1 MHYTIVTVAVSIA
14 MMVSLPSVFASPSPI
29 VTTTTI
35 IRSCSLFPYR
45 RCNLGVTTGKFSLS
59 PNAERIQRYYD
70 PIKLRRSYPAN
81 RALFISTCTFNKRPT
96 SCSYTFAVRTKV
108 HGKHAIPNSL
118 FTSYAISGDDTDKT
132 TSNIKPLVSQHILSE
147 TSIYNIL
154 HSSIKLLENH
164 SIPEPEESVIH
175 LLSHALN
182 LDWETGYQRLR
193 DVLKISS
200 PFPSSIDNNKLIP
213 FSQSILQLAQQTLTL
228 EQQTFYQSL
237 LERRLQYEPLQY
249 ILGQWDFHYLTG
261 LTIRKPMLCPRPE
274 TEELVELVLADI
286 DQLIKKKQNVKASGE
301 RRRIRILDVGCGTG
315 AIGLSIAYR
324 YPHVQVVALDV
335 LQEAVEL
342 SNENAIKF
350 LSGLVGDS
358 SNAQE
363 DVGSLYQA
371 ILCSAKDFTNNKSKQ
386 QKYEMNFDIVVSNPP
401 YIPMSDMQ
409 DLSTD
414 VVGYESRDALC
425 GGDDGLNVVRDIV
438 HRLPEW
444 VASETVDEQRYC
456 WMEVDDSHPTMLA
469 QWLAPGSKE
478 SRSLGVEYC
487 STYKDFRGR
496 DRFVKLSTIS
506 IRQDTGEMTS
516 TSTAI
521 HQEYDCEKDTI
532 RVRIW
537 RALASGEELSMAQ
550 LCNRVGM
557 RNNRGDIIS
566 HLKHVEI
573 QAKTIRNKSEEWRIR
588 RGLMPSGTKK
598 LRLKRRKGAKNEEY
612 IKLVKI

>member
-1 MHYTIVTVAVSIA
+1 MVAA
-14 MMVSLPSVFASPSPI
+14 GA
-29 VTTTTI
+29 
-35 IRSCSLFPYR
+35 
-45 RCNLGVTTGKFSLS
+45 FSLS
-59 PNAERIQRYYD
+59 PTVKRIQDRIK
-70 PIKLRRSYPAN
+70 PKLRSKV
-81 RALFISTCTFNKRPT
+81 ISTCTYNKHT
-96 SCSYTFAVRTKV
+96 SSSYTFAVRTKV
-108 HGKHAIPNSL
+108 YAKHAIPNSL
-118 FTSYAISGDDTDKT
+118 FTSYAISGDGDTDKT
-132 TSNIKPLVSQHILSE
+132 SNMKPLISQHILSE
-147 TSIYNIL
+147 TTIYNIL

-164 SIPEPEESVIH
+164 SIPEPDESVIH

-182 LDWETGYQRLR
+182 LDWETGYQQLR
-193 DVLKISS
+193 DVLKMSS
-200 PFPSSIDNNKLIP
+200 PFPSSIDNNNSIH
-213 FSQSILQLAQQTLTL
+213 FQSQSIFQLGQQTLSP
-228 EQQTFYQSL
+228 EQQTLYRSL

-274 TEELVELVLADI
+274 TEELVELVLANI
-286 DQLIKKKQNVKASGE
+286 DQLIKKQQNGKAREE

-315 AIGLSIAYR
+315 AIGLAIAYR
-324 YPHVQVVALDV
+324 YPKDVQVVALDV
-335 LQEAVEL
+335 LPEAVEL

-350 LSGLVGDS
+350 LSGLVGNS
-358 SNAQE
+358 KNAKE
-363 DVGSLYQA
+363 DVDSLYQA
-371 ILCSAKDFTNNKSKQ
+371 ILCSAKEFTNIKCKQ
-386 QKYEMNFDIVVSNPP
+386 QKYEMNFDMVVSNPP

-414 VVGYESRDALC
+414 VVGYESHDALC

-444 VASETVDEQRYC
+444 VAQEPVDEERYC
-456 WMEVDDSHPTMLA
+456 WMEVDDSHPKMLA

-487 STYKDFRGR
+487 TTYRDFRGC

-506 IRQDTGEMTS
+506 IRQDTGS
-516 TSTAI
+516 TSAAI
-521 HQEYDCEKDTI
+521 HPEHDCEKDTI

-537 RALASGEELSMAQ
+537 QALASGEELSMTQ

-588 RGLMPSGTKK
+588 RGLMPSGAKK
-598 LRLKRRKGAKNEEY
+598 LRLKRRRGAKNEEY
-612 IKLVKI
+612 IKLV